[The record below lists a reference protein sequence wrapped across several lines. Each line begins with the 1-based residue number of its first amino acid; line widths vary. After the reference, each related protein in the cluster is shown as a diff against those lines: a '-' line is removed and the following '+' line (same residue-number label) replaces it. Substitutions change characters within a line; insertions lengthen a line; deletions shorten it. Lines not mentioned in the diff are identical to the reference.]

1 MTVTAQPIVTAER
14 ESALL
19 ATVPTGLLIDGQW
32 RPAASG
38 KTFDVEDPSTG
49 KVLLSLA
56 DAGPEDGAAALDA
69 AAAAQESWAKV
80 PPRERGEILRRAFE
94 LVTAR
99 AEDFA
104 LLMTLEMGKPLAE
117 ARGEVTYGAE
127 FLRWFSEEAVRAF
140 GRYSVSP
147 DGKSRL
153 LVTKKPVGPCLLI
166 TPWNFPLAMATRKVA
181 PAVAAGCTMVLKS
194 ANLTPLT
201 SQLFAAVMLEAG
213 LPAGVLNVIPTSTAG
228 ATTGPLIKD
237 SRLRKLS
244 FTGSTEV
251 GRRLLSDASETV
263 LRTSMELGGNAPFV
277 VFEDADV
284 DAAVAGA
291 MLAKLRN
298 MGEACTAANRFIVHE
313 SVADEFAEK
322 FAAKMAGMTTARGTE
337 AESKVGPLIDAKSR
351 DKVHEL
357 VSDAVSAGAVA
368 VIGGAAV
375 EGPGYFYQP
384 TILKGVTEGTRIL
397 SEEIFGPVAP
407 IITFDTEDEAIRLAN
422 NTEYGLVAYVFTRDL
437 NRGHPDGR
445 TPRDRHAGPERRRG
459 LQRRGTVRRGQAVR
473 PGPRRRPR
481 RHRGIPLHPVHRHR
495 RPLRRLRTAPVAGKP
510 FSSGAASAPGAP
522 PRGSLTRPVPGRAG
536 CAVLCGGRRGTAP
549 WRPAARRP

>member
-19 ATVPTGLLIDGQW
+19 ASVPTGLLIDGQW

-94 LVTAR
+94 LVTER

-337 AESKVGPLIDAKSR
+337 AGVQGRPADRCEEPGQGPR
-351 DKVHEL
+351 
-357 VSDAVSAGAVA
+357 AGLRCRVRRC
-368 VIGGAAV
+368 G
-375 EGPGYFYQP
+375 
-384 TILKGVTEGTRIL
+384 
-397 SEEIFGPVAP
+397 
-407 IITFDTEDEAIRLAN
+407 
-422 NTEYGLVAYVFTRDL
+422 
-437 NRGHPDGR
+437 RG
-445 TPRDRHAGPERRRG
+445 DRRRRG
-459 LQRRGTVRRGQAVR
+459 RRARATSTSPPSSRASPRA
-473 PGPRRRPR
+473 PGSCPRR
-481 RHRGIPLHPVHRHR
+481 
-495 RPLRRLRTAPVAGKP
+495 
-510 FSSGAASAPGAP
+510 SSGPSRRSSPST
-522 PRGSLTRPVPGRAG
+522 PRTRPSGWRTTPSTGWWPTSSPGTSTGASG
-536 CAVLCGGRRGTAP
+536 WANAS
-549 WRPAARRP
+549 RPACWA